1 MFDLLVLA
9 AEEIPASEPLA
20 KLAFP
25 LGVLIFL
32 GSIYM
37 LLRSNLGTAR
47 GYYVFGTSLFGFLF
61 LISLFWGF
69 GAPGTPQ
76 ATGPTN
82 LPGQPADAL
91 LPKWIP
97 FAQDSR
103 LADRADLSMVKS
115 YPEGFTENGWPEDE
129 QDNIDVGVDEALNF
143 FSSDVAG
150 QVIQSTWVP
159 QTVSYAT
166 TDTGF
171 PIIAIEFVE
180 ADEALQPV
188 EGGQTYVAFSY
199 FDQGNPLLPSIIFMI
214 VSLVL
219 FLLHAFLLD
228 RSEQRERRELEAA
241 RAAAAGE
248 VEKVPAGV

>member
-9 AEEIPASEPLA
+9 ADEIPPTEPLA
-20 KLAFP
+20 QLAVP

-32 GSIYM
+32 GSIYL

-91 LPKWIP
+91 QAKWIP

-103 LADRADLSMVKS
+103 LADRSDLAVVKS
-115 YPEGFTENGWPEDE
+115 HPEGFTEDGWPEDE
-129 QDNIDVGVDEALNF
+129 QENIELGISEALNF
-143 FSSDVAG
+143 FSSEAAG
-150 QVIQSTWVP
+150 QVIAATATA
-159 QTVSYAT
+159 QTVSYAR

-171 PIIAIEFVE
+171 PLIAIEF
-180 ADEALQPV
+180 APDD
-188 EGGQTYVAFSY
+188 GGEPDLAVSY
-199 FDQGNPLLPSIIFMI
+199 FDAGSPLLPSIIVM
-214 VSLVL
+214 VASLVL
-219 FLLHAFLLD
+219 FVLHAFLLD
-228 RSEQRERRELEAA
+228 RSEVRERRELEAA

-248 VEKVPAGV
+248 TERVPAGV